1 MRFGLFAMNYGT
13 CADPAA
19 AVRVAQHA
27 EAAGFE
33 SLWTG
38 EHVALPSPHPKS
50 FSMPPTLPFLDTV
63 VALTLIA
70 ANTTTIKIAS
80 GIIELP
86 LHHPVVLAKQLASI
100 DQVAKGRLIVGIGA
114 GYVEAEFAAMGV
126 GLSERGRRM
135 DEHLDAMR
143 ALWST
148 AAPEF
153 HGRYVDFAGIDAYP
167 RPTRPSGPPV
177 VVGGVSRGARR
188 RAITKANGWY
198 VFNTDQD
205 LAREAVDVIRIELDQ
220 SERPDVLGPLELTM
234 TPVGPFDRGVA
245 EWYQELGVERLVL
258 LPRPDAP
265 SSSRHEPVPL
275 DEILRTIDH
284 IAATVLDP

>member
-13 CADPAA
+13 CADPAS

-27 EAAGFE
+27 ETAGFE

-38 EHVALPSPHPKS
+38 EHVALPSPQPEG

-100 DQVAKGRLIVGIGA
+100 DQVANGRLIVGVGA
-114 GYVEAEFAAMGV
+114 GYIEAEFAAMGV

-143 ALWST
+143 VLWST
-148 AAPEF
+148 PAPEF

-167 RPTRPSGPPV
+167 RPTAPSGPPI

-205 LAREAVDVIRIELDQ
+205 LAREAVDVIRIEMDQ
-220 SERPDVLGPLELTM
+220 NERPDSLGPLELTM

-245 EWYQELGVERLVL
+245 DWYQELGVERLVL
-258 LPRPDAP
+258 LPRPGAP
-265 SSSRHEPVPL
+265 SASRHEPVPL
-275 DEILRTIDH
+275 DEILRTIDTL
-284 IAATVLDP
+284 AATVLDP

>member
-1 MRFGLFAMNYGT
+1 
-13 CADPAA
+13 
-19 AVRVAQHA
+19 
-27 EAAGFE
+27 
-33 SLWTG
+33 
-38 EHVALPSPHPKS
+38 
-50 FSMPPTLPFLDTV
+50 

-70 ANTTTIKIAS
+70 ARTTTIKIAS

-100 DQVAKGRLIVGIGA
+100 DQVANGRLIVGVGA

-143 ALWST
+143 VLWST
-148 AAPEF
+148 PAPEF
-153 HGRYVDFAGIDAYP
+153 HGRYVDFASIDAYP
-167 RPTRPSGPPV
+167 RPTAPSGPPV

-205 LAREAVDVIRIELDQ
+205 LAREAVDVIRIEMDQ
-220 SERPDVLGPLELTM
+220 TERPTRSGH
-234 TPVGPFDRGVA
+234 RN
-245 EWYQELGVERLVL
+245 
-258 LPRPDAP
+258 
-265 SSSRHEPVPL
+265 
-275 DEILRTIDH
+275 
-284 IAATVLDP
+284 